1 MQDGASKRFRE
12 AFPNRVTT
20 KLGTEGGEEKLVE
33 GEAEIRAEVSGKRL
47 GLWASNHSC
56 DLDLLL
62 YLLRSPATSLKHTE
76 KLPWHGSR
84 GWASGQQV
92 DLDGNAE
99 LGPYAH

>member
-47 GLWASNHSC
+47 GLWSRRGVH
-56 DLDLLL
+56 
-62 YLLRSPATSLKHTE
+62 TSQNARCSDAPGWEVVPRVPRLKE
-76 KLPWHGSR
+76 KS
-84 GWASGQQV
+84 
-92 DLDGNAE
+92 
-99 LGPYAH
+99 